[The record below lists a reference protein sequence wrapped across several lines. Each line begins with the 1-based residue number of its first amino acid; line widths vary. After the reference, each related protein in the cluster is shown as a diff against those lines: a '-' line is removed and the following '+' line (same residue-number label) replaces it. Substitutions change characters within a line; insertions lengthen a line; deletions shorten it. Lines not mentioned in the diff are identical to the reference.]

1 MGIFDR
7 QQKTPLTGSYKM
19 MGKKIVCPNC
29 GGNKFEVRDVLLN
42 TTAMTFFGFD
52 WANKT
57 ASAMICTG
65 CSRIEWYFNQ
75 PELSVND

>member
-7 QQKTPLTGSYKM
+7 NPKQPFIASYRN

-29 GGNKFEVRDVLLN
+29 GHDKFEARDVLLN

-52 WANKT
+52 WANRT
-57 ASAMICTG
+57 ASALICTQ

-75 PELSVND
+75 PEISN